1 MDTQLRQGLP
11 LRLADVKYGHRLK
24 RHLGHFHLFC
34 NKLLGLGIQY
44 VLFYRNLVRAG
55 SQNLDA
61 TLPPPHL
68 PFETFLPRL
77 VARHIGSV
85 RALHTD
91 QDGVVDAVFMKL
103 GHGF

>member
-1 MDTQLRQGLP
+1 MQLLAPPKSGIVRHAAGQLHGHPTEAGAP

-55 SQNLDA
+55 S
-61 TLPPPHL
+61 PK
-68 PFETFLPRL
+68 
-77 VARHIGSV
+77 S
-85 RALHTD
+85 
-91 QDGVVDAVFMKL
+91 
-103 GHGF
+103 